1 MHPRWLDGLCGIA
14 LAYFNMLDFERALKF
29 ITLAKDNSKGSLLT
43 NSKLNFEIISF
54 IYATCLKKTQ
64 NLRQSC
70 NTYIQLELHF

>member
-1 MHPRWLDGLCGIA
+1 M
-14 LAYFNMLDFERALKF
+14 AYFNMLDFERALKF

-64 NLRQSC
+64 NLR
-70 NTYIQLELHF
+70 